1 MTHLGYIAA
10 SYGLA
15 VAVGGWFS
23 IGAWLR
29 VGQARRRLAAIDPRG
44 SR

>member
-1 MTHLGYIAA
+1 MTHLGFIAA

-15 VAVGGWFS
+15 VAIPAAFAVGAAVRLS
-23 IGAWLR
+23 A
-29 VGQARRRLAAIDPRG
+29 ARRRLAAIDPRG